1 MRVSKTKKFAFSVFI
16 TLLISTMSLSILAFA
31 ADPRTLLPEVQEIIV
46 KKTWHGEMVQNV
58 EYTLLKWLAYVVDYI
73 SEAVDQVLNF
83 NLYNVIKDVFNID
96 TIIYPIAWALAGMT
110 VVLIGILIIVNAD

>member
-1 MRVSKTKKFAFSVFI
+1 MVIFNFDFISNVQEESEYNESIKNEKHAFSVFI

-58 EYTLLKWLAYVVDYI
+58 
-73 SEAVDQVLNF
+73 
-83 NLYNVIKDVFNID
+83 
-96 TIIYPIAWALAGMT
+96 
-110 VVLIGILIIVNAD
+110 GIRC